1 MGVRRADHALYG
13 GHGVWVLLP
22 RARRVP
28 ARPDRSRI
36 TRAARAPGGLL
47 RPRDSVCRGDDPR
60 RPRPALDRRRR
71 AEHARSRWRVTGQ
84 LGRAA
89 GTAALVS
96 EWQTAKVARVALVR
110 HGTEFKGS
118 VTTWLTGLHN
128 PLAMTLV
135 PGPSLLVGDWGTGVI
150 YRLSPRPR

>member
-1 MGVRRADHALYG
+1 M
-13 GHGVWVLLP
+13 
-22 RARRVP
+22 
-28 ARPDRSRI
+28 
-36 TRAARAPGGLL
+36 
-47 RPRDSVCRGDDPR
+47 
-60 RPRPALDRRRR
+60 
-71 AEHARSRWRVTGQ
+71 
-84 LGRAA
+84 
-89 GTAALVS
+89 S